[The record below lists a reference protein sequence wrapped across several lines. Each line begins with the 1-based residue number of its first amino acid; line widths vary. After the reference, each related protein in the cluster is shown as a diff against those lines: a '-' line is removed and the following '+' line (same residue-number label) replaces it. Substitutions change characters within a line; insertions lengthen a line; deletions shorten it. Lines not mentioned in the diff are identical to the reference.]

1 MRGATPIIRPCSY
14 TSYCFNSR
22 TPCGVRPQKACRR
35 AGDGGVSI
43 HAPRAGC
50 DARSPATHT
59 SLTRFQFTHPVRGAT
74 SQMLFLSLCLCCFNS
89 RTPCGVRHPSSR
101 ASTSRIC
108 FNSRTPCGVRHPAV
122 LVTLVNLMFQFT
134 HPVRGA
140 TSVDGSDT
148 LDTPVSIHAPRAGCD
163 KGRVVYDEFRG
174 EFQFTHPVRG
184 ATLNYQAL
192 SASSTFQFTHPVWGA
207 TTYEDSVVR
216 LVLFQ
221 FTHPVW
227 GATCCN
233 TYYILSKVVSI
244 HAPRVG
250 CDRQAIALCL
260 TKQVSIHA
268 PRVGCDLRGRLSQQI
283 SRVSIHA
290 PRVGCDKTIR
300 RS

>member
-1 MRGATPIIRPCSY
+1 MSSCVPLQR
-14 TSYCFNSR
+14 FNSR

-59 SLTRFQFTHPVRGAT
+59 SLTRFQFTHPVRGATPNQTVDLSVLVVSIHAPRAGCDFRWCRRLSAVCLFQFTHPVRGAT

-227 GATCCN
+227 GATCCSCGLLLVRRRFN
-233 TYYILSKVVSI
+233 SRTPCGV
-244 HAPRVG
+244 
-250 CDRQAIALCL
+250 
-260 TKQVSIHA
+260 
-268 PRVGCDLRGRLSQQI
+268 RL
-283 SRVSIHA
+283 
-290 PRVGCDKTIR
+290 
-300 RS
+300 